1 MTGYD
6 EAPRSTEARETEPMS
21 RKERPRVLVVD
32 DDAELRQWIRVTL
45 EDAGYAVVE
54 ADSGLE
60 ALEDLVETRVDV
72 VLLDRRLPPLDATR
86 IVRAYGSSDFP
97 VPIIAMTGNG
107 DSLQFAREVGAVA
120 HLAKPFD
127 VEDLY
132 LAVAHASGEF
142 VSSES

>member
-1 MTGYD
+1 MAIKD
-6 EAPRSTEARETEPMS
+6 
-21 RKERPRVLVVD
+21 RPRVLVVD

-45 EDAGYAVVE
+45 EDVGYSVVE

-72 VLLDRRLPPLDATR
+72 ILLDRRLPRLDATR

-127 VEDLY
+127 IEDLY

-142 VSSES
+142 VSSER